1 MAGGWLTWVRRLS
14 LAAVLIVVAVA
25 PGPAAG
31 SRSHA
36 CGGSL
41 PAEPAGPAGSGCG
54 RAGTVRWARLLP
66 GPWIAQNGLLGTTP
80 AHGQAYAALD
90 DQVAAVGSG
99 TTVSAYAARGG
110 QPMWT
115 TDLGGFPLG
124 SAIVSVR
131 AWPGVVSVGVR
142 LPTVTGRAPAAGR
155 PPSAAGR
162 ASPARE
168 EVVLAEATG
177 RRIRAYPAAPFGGAV
192 AADALAT
199 VVVGA
204 HAVTRYAN
212 RTGAVLWSRP
222 TGPAAQ
228 AWQEDGNSLYV
239 TVAAG
244 GYLGAAPVTALRR
257 INLRTGAERLIR
269 PRGDAFAGPLSLA
282 FDGVV
287 LFAGASGATAY
298 DARTGA
304 RLWHR
309 RAGLPESADVVAHRL
324 YLLVGNAL
332 IGVNPKT
339 GGRVARISGATAAE
353 SAGLYGVRAGTAL
366 GLDNGASGKAWG
378 YDVTTQRVQWTSA
391 PLPWPHY
398 FVDLS
403 GIGGSASPLGGGLL
417 LAVCAEL
424 GPRPAGG
431 AGQTC
436 LRPELTALNR

>member
-1 MAGGWLTWVRRLS
+1 MARGSLTWIRRLS
-14 LAAVLIVVAVA
+14 FAAILLVVAVA

-31 SRSHA
+31 SRSGA
-36 CGGSL
+36 CTGPGG
-41 PAEPAGPAGSGCG
+41 PGGSGCG
-54 RAGTVRWARLLP
+54 SGGTVRWARLLP
-66 GPWIAQNGLLGTTP
+66 GSWVAQTGLLGTTP
-80 AHGQAYAALD
+80 AHGQAYAALG
-90 DQVAAVGSG
+90 DQVAALGSG
-99 TTVSAYAARGG
+99 LAVSAYAAGSG
-110 QPMWT
+110 QPLWT
-115 TDLGGFPLG
+115 ADLTGFPAG

-131 AWPGVVSVGVR
+131 VWPGVVTAGVR
-142 LPTVTGRAPAAGR
+142 RPAA
-155 PPSAAGR
+155 AGTATR
-162 ASPARE
+162 Q
-168 EVVLAEATG
+168 EVVLAAATG

-192 AADALAT
+192 AADAAT
-199 VVVGA
+199 TVIVGA

-222 TGPAAQ
+222 TGQAAQ
-228 AWQEDGNSLYV
+228 AWQEDGNFLDV

-244 GYLGAAPVTALRR
+244 GYLAAAPVTALRR

-269 PRGDAFAGPLSLA
+269 PRGEAFAGPLSLA

-378 YDVTTQRVQWTSA
+378 YDVTTQRVLWTSA

-424 GPRPAGG
+424 GPRAGGG
-431 AGQTC
+431 AGQMC
-436 LRPELTALNR
+436 LRPELTAVNR